1 MNLTPEQWAMGAAAG
16 TLIGFSKTGMP
27 GVGILVVPMLAHAFG
42 GRASVGLML
51 PMLIFGDV
59 FAVAWYR
66 HHARWDR
73 IGRLLPWV
81 AVGMGAGAW
90 LLYVLGEQHAHKDQ
104 MNVIIGWLVL
114 AMLGVHLARLRWGE
128 QLTPH
133 SRVGAAAVGTGAGFT
148 TTASNA
154 AGPIMALYMQSM
166 GFRKQEFM
174 GTTAW
179 YFLIVNVAK
188 LPVFYLLSLATPDR
202 PLITGASLLVDL
214 AMLPVIVAGAL
225 TGKWFLPRVRQ
236 SAFDGLVLVL
246 SGIAALQLA
255 LG

>member
-1 MNLTPEQWAMGAAAG
+1 
-16 TLIGFSKTGMP
+16 
-27 GVGILVVPMLAHAFG
+27 
-42 GRASVGLML
+42 
-51 PMLIFGDV
+51 
-59 FAVAWYR
+59 
-66 HHARWDR
+66 
-73 IGRLLPWV
+73 
-81 AVGMGAGAW
+81 
-90 LLYVLGEQHAHKDQ
+90 
-104 MNVIIGWLVL
+104 
-114 AMLGVHLARLRWGE
+114 
-128 QLTPH
+128 
-133 SRVGAAAVGTGAGFT
+133 
-148 TTASNA
+148 
-154 AGPIMALYMQSM
+154 M